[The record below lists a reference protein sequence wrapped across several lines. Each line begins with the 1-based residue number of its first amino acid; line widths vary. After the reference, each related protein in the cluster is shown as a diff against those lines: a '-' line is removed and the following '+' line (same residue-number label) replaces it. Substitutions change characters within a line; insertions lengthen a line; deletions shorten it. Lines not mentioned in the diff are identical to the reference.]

1 MRRFFYEEDRKI
13 PLADRLAK
21 LPTITF
27 HQKIGTQYQRTMRI
41 RELAGYLG
49 EHLENQELAL
59 VAQRAAE
66 LSKTDLLTGIVGEFP
81 TLQGIMGGEYAKH
94 DGERPDVA
102 EAIAEHYLPRGMES
116 EIPRTL
122 AGKVLSLADRLDK
135 IAGFF
140 GVGIIPKGSEDPY
153 ALRRDALSI
162 VRIIIEGRLMLD
174 LPQAIEKAEEGL
186 RKAGVTEAAAGI
198 RQNPMDFVIER
209 LRFYAGAS
217 GSIRRDDVV
226 EAVLTRH
233 NIRRLSLVDLLDRM
247 TALEA
252 VMTKPD
258 FEPLIVGFKRAHRL
272 SEKEQWDRQPVDPS
286 LFQHQAETTLQA
298 QLNAGRERFPILME
312 QHEYAKALE
321 ALVQLKEPIDEFF
334 NGVMVNADD
343 PAVRSNRLS
352 LLKEVDELFMSF
364 ADFSQIVVQ
373 GT

>member
-1 MRRFFYEEDRKI
+1 
-13 PLADRLAK
+13 
-21 LPTITF
+21 
-27 HQKIGTQYQRTMRI
+27 
-41 RELAGYLG
+41 
-49 EHLENQELAL
+49 
-59 VAQRAAE
+59 
-66 LSKTDLLTGIVGEFP
+66 
-81 TLQGIMGGEYAKH
+81 
-94 DGERPDVA
+94 
-102 EAIAEHYLPRGMES
+102 
-116 EIPRTL
+116 
-122 AGKVLSLADRLDK
+122 
-135 IAGFF
+135 
-140 GVGIIPKGSEDPY
+140 
-153 ALRRDALSI
+153 RRDALSI